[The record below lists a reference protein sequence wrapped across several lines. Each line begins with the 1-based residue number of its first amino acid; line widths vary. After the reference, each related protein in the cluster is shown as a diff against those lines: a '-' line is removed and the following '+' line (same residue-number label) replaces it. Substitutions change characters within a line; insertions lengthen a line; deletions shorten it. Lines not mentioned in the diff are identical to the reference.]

1 MPNMVTMGLALFA
14 TIYMAGAIAFYLV
27 MAVTAQPEPMT
38 VAHLHL
44 VENESHE
51 SERRA
56 A

>member
-1 MPNMVTMGLALFA
+1 MVTMGLALFA

-44 VENESHE
+44 VDNDVQELD
-51 SERRA
+51 RRA